1 MTVSVQ
7 RTADQVMECL
17 NRALVKD
24 KGAGGNK
31 AIGTSAP
38 TANSVP
44 MGRTSQ
50 SCILSLRVETI
61 TGGGPANVILWLR
74 DGPKGSGTW
83 FKGGANSN
91 VYQKSFEEGCGDA
104 FVVIP
109 GAAYFLQGSAEI
121 TTCRVC
127 DGGEIRE

>member
-50 SCILSLRVETI
+50 SCILSLRVE
-61 TGGGPANVILWLR
+61 GLASAPANVILWLR
-74 DGPKGSGTW
+74 DGAKGTGTW